1 VATGADHTA
10 AAIRIMT
17 KVARRLLPTE
27 VIAFAS
33 GKGGTGKTS
42 LTSSLGYALTY
53 SGHNVLLIDADP
65 ATDGFSLFLLG
76 PSGMNQIADYKP
88 ENTLTGFLKS
98 YEAKSK
104 QKAVPRSIHRIGS
117 DDHNLSYNALISGRG
132 LYGAIPARS
141 ESAAPLK
148 LPAGGSPVE
157 SNFLQLPRETFQR
170 AIRSLFEDLRKHG
183 DYDYVLVDTR
193 GGFSFESTDVCAA
206 ADSFII
212 VTEANYT
219 SFYQDRN
226 LIDRITEAAA
236 QMQTRPLLRG
246 VIINKA
252 TQGEEESFRA
262 ALVNEFGIRMEDT
275 FVVALDFEAVK
286 VYKTQQIIYVRA
298 PASQFAFDSLRAFAE
313 ILRIVTGQWPEER
326 VKKWNEIVEKVKAA
340 ISSRNQELA
349 DQETQAQLQIKR
361 FEQLQID
368 NQRVQADLQNTKDL
382 LEQTK
387 VSSNELLETLKKQHA
402 QAEQALQKERLVAEQ
417 NAREKQDELIRLSQ
431 GQEER
436 LDYFAM
442 KRGLEMEREFSTYR
456 LTAEKRIQA
465 FRLIIIFISML
476 AAAATSLAAYFLM
489 QAKQQDVRY
498 NKEMQALEDRSKQQI
513 EELQSSASLYKSLY
527 NSEREKPSKP

>member
-10 AAIRIMT
+10 AAIRVMSKAT
-17 KVARRLLPTE
+17 RHRLPTE

-53 SGHNVLLIDADP
+53 SEHKVLLIDADP
-65 ATDGFSLFLLG
+65 ATDGFSLFILG

-88 ENTLTGFLKS
+88 ENTLTGFLKG

-104 QKAVPRSIHRIGS
+104 QKVEPRLIHRIGT

-132 LYGAIPARS
+132 LYGAIPARN
-141 ESAAPLK
+141 ESVAPIK
-148 LPAGGSPVE
+148 MPAGSSPVE

-226 LIDRITEAAA
+226 LIDRITEAAT
-236 QMQTRPLLRG
+236 QMQARPLLRG

-262 ALVNEFGIRMEDT
+262 TLVNEFGIRMEDT

-286 VYKTQQIIYVRA
+286 VYKTQQIIYVQA

-326 VKKWNEIVEKVKAA
+326 VKKWNEIVEKVKTA

-349 DQETQAQLQIKR
+349 AQEVQAQLQIKR
-361 FEQLQID
+361 FEQIQTD
-368 NQRVQADLQNTKDL
+368 NHRLEADLQNTRDL

-402 QAEQALQKERLVAEQ
+402 QSEQTLEKERLAAEER
-417 NAREKQDELIRLSQ
+417 AREKHDELNRLNQ
-431 GQEER
+431 VQEER
-436 LDYFAM
+436 MEYLVT
-442 KRGLEMEREFSTYR
+442 KRGIEMERDSSQYR
-456 LTAEKRIQA
+456 LSAETRIHA
-465 FRLIIIFISML
+465 YRLIVVFILVLATL
-476 AAAATSLAAYFLM
+476 AASFAAYFFM
-489 QAKQQDVRY
+489 QMKDSKKQIGELTRHLDYLQY
-498 NKEMQALEDRSKQQI
+498 QLGEKEKT
-513 EELQSSASLYKSLY
+513 
-527 NSEREKPSKP
+527 SKP